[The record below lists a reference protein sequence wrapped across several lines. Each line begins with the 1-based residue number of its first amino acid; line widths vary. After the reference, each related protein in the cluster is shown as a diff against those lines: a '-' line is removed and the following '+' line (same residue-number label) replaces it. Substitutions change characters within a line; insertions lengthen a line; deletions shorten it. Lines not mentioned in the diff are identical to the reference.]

1 MVGRVTEQTVDDVVR
16 QVRDALTP
24 EKVAQLDEI
33 AGRMVD
39 GEAQFRA
46 FLHAIRGRSTATFY
60 VNTSKL
66 KQSSNG
72 VTLSVRVSGV
82 ECGEVMLTK
91 RRRERMFAPKHIEQH
106 FTGCWTTSK
115 TRLPWEH
122 PEVRRYLQRASE
134 MATALEGDLA
144 DRECGVEAALIQ
156 ELRDGN
162 LRHNAPILFPTK
174 SGVPY
179 QFPVPITAR
188 GGVRAA
194 GGRHAGH
201 IDILARHGKGRT
213 SRLRVLEVKK
223 PDADDAA
230 HALDQAVAYAAA
242 LDALLGRSSKYR
254 MLCGYPQYPPKLE
267 ATAVVAD
274 DDAIRRDIA
283 AARERLAKRG
293 GSLDVQLSALFYQW
307 ENAPGGRRLRIAHQ
321 IG

>member
-1 MVGRVTEQTVDDVVR
+1 
-16 QVRDALTP
+16 
-24 EKVAQLDEI
+24 
-33 AGRMVD
+33 
-39 GEAQFRA
+39 
-46 FLHAIRGRSTATFY
+46 
-60 VNTSKL
+60 
-66 KQSSNG
+66 
-72 VTLSVRVSGV
+72 
-82 ECGEVMLTK
+82 
-91 RRRERMFAPKHIEQH
+91 MFAPKHIEQH

-188 GGVRAA
+188 VAYGRPGDGMRATSTSWRVMARVGRAA
-194 GGRHAGH
+194 CVSSKSRSPTPTT
-201 IDILARHGKGRT
+201 RRT
-213 SRLRVLEVKK
+213 
-223 PDADDAA
+223 P
-230 HALDQAVAYAAA
+230 LDQAVAYAAA

-283 AARERLAKRG
+283 AARERLRNAAAPSTFNCRRSSTSG
-293 GSLDVQLSALFYQW
+293 ERAGRATAPHRPSDRLISA
-307 ENAPGGRRLRIAHQ
+307 AG
-321 IG
+321 